1 MQYRAYGNVVR
12 TIANEIEA
20 PLRFQGQYFDAE
32 SGLHYNRHRYYQPET
47 GRFLT
52 PDPIRLAGGLN
63 NYQYVPNPV
72 NWVDPLGLAQCPG
85 DCPGG
90 ATTAST
96 QNKEISPAE
105 QAQSWQGTGN
115 YPGVDNYKNINLR
128 KGTVVYG
135 GVPGQSEYYTTASAL
150 ERSGYNA
157 EKLFSGLQVAPH
169 PDYGYRPG
177 VTAYEVMEDTP
188 AAFGITRA
196 NPLLGE
202 GGLPQLYVPDF
213 QPTFRS

>member
-72 NWVDPLGLAQCPG
+72 NWVDPLGLKNAKENGWNNQQSKLNSTNSVQTDEPSIPSVSNQTRETVLSNIDASKKARYSSNMGNGLSYESIPISNKNATKLLEQRAKNRGLSDDNAQNEAKSVVNSFKGQMALFP
-85 DCPGG
+85 
-90 ATTAST
+90 
-96 QNKEISPAE
+96 
-105 QAQSWQGTGN
+105 
-115 YPGVDNYKNINLR
+115 LR
-128 KGTVVYG
+128 V
-135 GVPGQSEYYTTASAL
+135 
-150 ERSGYNA
+150 
-157 EKLFSGLQVAPH
+157 
-169 PDYGYRPG
+169 
-177 VTAYEVMEDTP
+177 
-188 AAFGITRA
+188 
-196 NPLLGE
+196 GE
-202 GGLPQLYVPDF
+202 
-213 QPTFRS
+213 